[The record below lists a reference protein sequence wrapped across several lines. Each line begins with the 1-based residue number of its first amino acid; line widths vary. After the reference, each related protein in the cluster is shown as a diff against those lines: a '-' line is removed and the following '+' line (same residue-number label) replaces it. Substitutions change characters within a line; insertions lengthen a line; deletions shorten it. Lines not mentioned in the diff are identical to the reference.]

1 MAERYIPE
9 HRRTQFKAK
18 NTFKPDELRRRR
30 EEQQV
35 EIRKAKREE
44 NLAKRRGIT
53 ARDGTQTSAPGD
65 SLGAGFDS
73 DDEDGGSIESQL
85 NVELPQMVQGV
96 FSNEIDAQ
104 IQATTKFRK
113 LLSKERNPPIEKVIE
128 TGVVS
133 RFVEFLRSPH
143 TLVQFE
149 AAWALT
155 NIASGSAQQTQ
166 VVINAGAVP
175 IFVELL
181 SSHEPDV
188 REQAVWALG
197 NIAGDSPHCRDFV
210 LAAGALRPLLALLG
224 DSRKLSMLRN
234 ATWTL
239 SNFCRGK
246 TPQPDWQTILPALPV
261 LAKLV
266 YSLDDEV
273 LIDAC
278 WAISYLSD
286 GANDKIQAVIEAG
299 IPRRLVE
306 LLTHASTSVQTPAL
320 RSVGNIVTGDDVQT
334 QIIIN
339 NGALAA
345 LLSLLG
351 STKDGI
357 RKEACWTIS
366 NVTAGNSTQIQA
378 VIDAGIIPPL
388 IHLLSNGDFKTRK
401 EACWA
406 ISNATSGGLQKPEQ
420 IRYLVQQGCIKPLCE
435 LLSCPD
441 NKIIQVALDGLENI
455 LKVGEMDKDASENA
469 ADQSINRYALFIEE
483 AGGME
488 KIHDCQ
494 NNVNEEI
501 YMKAYNIIE
510 KYFSDEEDA
519 GEIENVAPQQGQG
532 GTFGFG
538 GQQQQQ
544 QQPQQGGFSFANGG
558 DSMDM

>member
-1 MAERYIPE
+1 MADRYIPE
-9 HRRTQFKAK
+9 HRRNQFKAK
-18 NTFKPDELRRRR
+18 NAFKPDELRRRR

-35 EIRKAKREE
+35 EIRKNKREE
-44 NLAKRRGIT
+44 NLAKRRGL
-53 ARDGTQTSAPGD
+53 GPGSGHGSA
-65 SLGAGFDS
+65 LGAAPDS
-73 DDEDGGSIESQL
+73 DDEAAPSESQL
-85 NVELPQMVQGV
+85 TKDLPQMVAGV
-96 FSNEIDAQ
+96 FSEQIDQQ

-113 LLSKERNPPIEKVIE
+113 LLSKERNPPIEEVIK
-128 TGVVS
+128 TGVVT

-155 NIASGSAQQTQ
+155 NIASGSATQTQ
-166 VVINAGAVP
+166 VVIEAGAVP

-181 SSHEPDV
+181 ASPEPDV

-197 NIAGDSPHCRDFV
+197 NIAGDSPKCRDYV
-210 LAAGALRPLLALLG
+210 LSCGALKPLLALLG

-246 TPQPDWQTILPALPV
+246 SPQPEWSSISPALPV

-286 GANDKIQAVIEAG
+286 GSNDKIQAVLEAG

-320 RSVGNIVTGDDVQT
+320 RSVGNIVTGDDIQT

-339 NGALAA
+339 CGALPS
-345 LLSLLG
+345 LLSLLS

-366 NVTAGNSTQIQA
+366 NITAGNSHQIQA
-378 VIDAGIIPPL
+378 VIDANILPPL
-388 IHLLSNGDFKTRK
+388 VHLLQNGDLKTRK

-406 ISNATSGGLQKPEQ
+406 ISNATSGGLQKPDQ
-420 IRYLVQQGCIKPLCE
+420 IRYLVAQGCIRPLCD
-435 LLSCPD
+435 LLACPD

-455 LKVGEMDKDASENA
+455 LKVGDLDKQSAGAGPE
-469 ADQSINRYALFIEE
+469 SINRYALFIEE
-483 AGGME
+483 CGGME

-494 NNVNEEI
+494 NNANEEI
-501 YMKAYNIIE
+501 YMKAYTIIE
-510 KYFSDEEDA
+510 RYFSDEDEGAEDVPA
-519 GEIENVAPQQGQG
+519 TQATGAN

-538 GQQQQQ
+538 TGDEQS
-544 QQPQQGGFSFANGG
+544 GNFNFANNG